1 MGTGRGAGPAGGA
14 PLRPRPRPG
23 CGRGLALLLRRQFL
37 TSKGV
42 SPLSAPSPP
51 RPNPAPARD
60 VGGAWHCSC
69 AACFWLLKG
78 PLLRFRCGL
87 LQVGDRVLAI
97 NGIATEDGTMEEAN
111 QLLRD
116 AALAHK
122 VVLEVEFDVAG
133 EWVPAASSF
142 PSRPLSPPCS
152 SHLLPRFFPRLQRVP
167 RMLGERHG
175 AGVKELHTP
184 V

>member
-1 MGTGRGAGPAGGA
+1 MRRGAGH
-14 PLRPRPRPG
+14 
-23 CGRGLALLLRRQFL
+23 
-37 TSKGV
+37 TS
-42 SPLSAPSPP
+42 PAPSPP
-51 RPNPAPARD
+51 RPAPPRTWAGPGPAPAPPVAGFER
-60 VGGAWHCSC
+60 GRFS
-69 AACFWLLKG
+69 
-78 PLLRFRCGL
+78 LRFRCGL

-133 EWVPAASSF
+133 EWVLTPCAL
-142 PSRPLSPPCS
+142 LSPPCAP
-152 SHLLPRFFPRLQRVP
+152 HLPPRFFPRLQRIP
-167 RMLGERHG
+167 RTLGERHW
-175 AGVKELHTP
+175 AGVKGLHTP

>member
-1 MGTGRGAGPAGGA
+1 
-14 PLRPRPRPG
+14 
-23 CGRGLALLLRRQFL
+23 
-37 TSKGV
+37 
-42 SPLSAPSPP
+42 
-51 RPNPAPARD
+51 
-60 VGGAWHCSC
+60 
-69 AACFWLLKG
+69 
-78 PLLRFRCGL
+78 
-87 LQVGDRVLAI
+87 
-97 NGIATEDGTMEEAN
+97 MEEAN

-142 PSRPLSPPCS
+142 PSRPLSSPCS

-167 RMLGERHG
+167 RTLGERHG